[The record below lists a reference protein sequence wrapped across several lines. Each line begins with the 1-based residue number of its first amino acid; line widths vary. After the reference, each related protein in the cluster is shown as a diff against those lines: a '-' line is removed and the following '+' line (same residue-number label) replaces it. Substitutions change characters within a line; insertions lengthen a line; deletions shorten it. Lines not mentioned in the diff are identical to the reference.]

1 MKPGR
6 PLQSLVVKRSIKIA
20 GKKTNIS
27 LEDQFWGALKEIVK

>member
-1 MKPGR
+1 VHRRLSP
-6 PLQSLVVKRSIKIA
+6 SIKIA